1 VKTIRSKSRELKDD
15 VDRTG
20 EGALMHFGRLIGH
33 KKETAS
39 SYRCDPEALRRMGQ
53 DQDLKAA
60 ELEAIGWLGR
70 EDVGEAA
77 DAISGFLS
85 PKLVP
90 GFIERVRKYD
100 RAAAAYLDVALRRE

>member
-1 VKTIRSKSRELKDD
+1 
-15 VDRTG
+15 
-20 EGALMHFGRLIGH
+20 
-33 KKETAS
+33 
-39 SYRCDPEALRRMGQ
+39 
-53 DQDLKAA
+53 
-60 ELEAIGWLGR
+60 LEAIGWLGR